1 MFEKIDPSFIAII
14 KERRENGTLAL
25 TAGSIIAFGVVIGTI
40 AIYDSIVKNQ
50 SAKNEKK
57 EE

>member
-25 TAGSIIAFGVVIGTI
+25 AAGSIIAFGMVLGAI
-40 AIYDSIVKNQ
+40 AIYDNIVRDQ
-50 SAKNEKK
+50 ESK
-57 EE
+57 E

>member
-1 MFEKIDPSFIAII
+1 MFEKIDPSFVAII

-25 TAGSIIAFGVVIGTI
+25 TAGSIIAFGAVIGAI

-50 SAKNEKK
+50 NAKDKKK
-57 EE
+57 E

>member
-1 MFEKIDPSFIAII
+1 MFEKIDPSYVAII

-25 TAGSIIAFGVVIGTI
+25 TAGSIIAFGAVIGAI

-50 SAKNEKK
+50 NAKDKKK
-57 EE
+57 E